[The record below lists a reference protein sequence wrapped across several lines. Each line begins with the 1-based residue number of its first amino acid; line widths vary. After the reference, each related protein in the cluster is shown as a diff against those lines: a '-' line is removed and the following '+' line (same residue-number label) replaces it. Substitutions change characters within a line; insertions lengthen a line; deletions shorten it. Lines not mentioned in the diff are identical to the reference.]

1 MTALAEVKGHAARLF
16 ARGDAAAALRL
27 YDSIVAAAPLDFE
40 ARLKVADCLAAL
52 GRPDLAVEVLRA
64 TGWYCIKSGHPL
76 AAVVAAR
83 VAESHGG
90 AADDLAAALV
100 AHYGS
105 ESELIGSFAAR
116 INLPAGTVEVAPPDL
131 HATPPADLAERAARR
146 AATATADFTEWP
158 EALHPIP
165 LLSALSEAAFRRV
178 LGTLVVRRLP
188 DGAPVIREGEPGES
202 FFLVASGTVRV
213 FDLDGNGNR
222 KDLAELHENAI
233 FGEMALLSARP
244 RSASVEVVGEAD
256 LLEVT
261 RASLASLAGELE
273 QVAAAL
279 TAFTRD
285 RLLNNMMAT
294 SPLFRPFSQPQRR
307 DLLRRF
313 TAHDVAPGTPIIR
326 QGDEGRG
333 LFIVL
338 SGEVAVSAADGI
350 GLETPLAT
358 LRAGEVFGEM
368 SLMRGGAT
376 TASVTAASQGTVLFL
391 AREYV
396 ERIVAGIPAIKD
408 YLAALA
414 EDRALDTQIALQ
426 SDEAVDEDV
435 VIFI

>member
-16 ARGDAAAALRL
+16 ARGDALAALRL
-27 YDSIVAAAPLDFE
+27 YDAALAAAPLDFE
-40 ARLKVADCLAAL
+40 ARLRVGDCLAAL
-52 GRPDLAVEVLRA
+52 GKPALAVEVLRA
-64 TGWYCIKSGHPL
+64 TAWYCIKSGHPL

-83 VAESHGG
+83 VVESLGG
-90 AADDLAAALV
+90 AADDLLAALV

-105 ESELIGSFAAR
+105 ESELVGSFAAR
-116 INLPAGTVEVAPPDL
+116 INTPPGTTEIAAPDL
-131 HATPPADLAERAARR
+131 HAAPPADLAEQAAAR
-146 AATATADFTEWP
+146 ALGATAAFDEWP

-165 LLSALSEAAFRRV
+165 LLSQLSEAAFRRV

-188 DGAPVIREGEPGES
+188 DRAPVIREGEPGES
-202 FFLVASGTVRV
+202 FFLIATGAVRV
-213 FDLDGNGNR
+213 FDIDGEGRR
-222 KDLAELHENAI
+222 KDLATLHENAI

-244 RSASVEVVGEAD
+244 RSASVDVVGEAD

-261 RASLASLAGELE
+261 RASLATLAGELE

-285 RLLNNMMAT
+285 RLINNLMAT
-294 SPLFRPFSQPQRR
+294 NPLFRPFSQPQRR

-333 LFIVL
+333 LFVVL
-338 SGEVAVSAADGI
+338 SGEVEVSASDALGVA
-350 GLETPLAT
+350 TPLAT

-368 SLMRGGAT
+368 SLVRGGPT
-376 TASVTAASQGTVLFL
+376 TATVTAASQGTVLFL

-396 ERIVAGIPAIKD
+396 DRIVAGIPEIRG
-408 YLAALA
+408 YLEALA
-414 EDRALDTQIALQ
+414 EDRALDTQLALQ
-426 SDEAVDEDV
+426 VEESPEDV
-435 VIFI
+435 VILF